1 MVQDIL
7 PATSEPPDGSKA
19 LTVFDAGDI
28 ATVEMHSNP
37 EILRKSC
44 RHLMVD
50 LDLDNRKR
58 GAMPILARGLS
69 QRMGRNISVSTLAM
83 ALSGNR
89 ETESYRMLL
98 RSLQTMLLEWSS
110 PDSRG
115 RMIKIL
121 VRLYT
126 GTPKF
131 Q

>member
-7 PATSEPPDGSKA
+7 PAASEPPDGSKT
-19 LTVFDAGDI
+19 LTVFDDGNI
-28 ATVEMHSNP
+28 AVEIHSTP
-37 EILRKSC
+37 EALRKSC

-58 GAMPILARGLS
+58 GAMPILARELS
-69 QRMGRNISVSTLAM
+69 QKMGRNISVSTLAM

-89 ETESYRMLL
+89 ESESYRTLL
-98 RSLQTMLLEWSS
+98 RVLQTMLLGWLS

-126 GTPKF
+126 GKPKF